1 MDTLVRA
8 HRQTTD
14 DEVDFVR
21 LMMELISDIQDVDA
35 DPESPT
41 TEKTAEELEELAELV
56 ETAFEMQC
64 ELEELKQDLAE
75 AEDAYD
81 AGEDDDGDS
90 RDQLEMKIA
99 KLESDLS
106 GQPAAVRGI
115 SHGCYDA
122 VIQSI
127 AIITAYAYLYT

>member
-35 DPESPT
+35 DPDSST
-41 TEKTAEELEELAELV
+41 TETTAEGLEELADLV

-81 AGEDDDGDS
+81 DGEDDDGDS
-90 RDQLEMKIA
+90 RAQLEMKIA

-106 GQPAAVRGI
+106 EQPAAVRGI
-115 SHGCYDA
+115 
-122 VIQSI
+122 
-127 AIITAYAYLYT
+127 